1 MTVTYM
7 TDGSPKSWDQK
18 KRTYEITYPLGEKV
32 IWKDLT
38 ARECLTKYDAH
49 NAINDYKCKLREIE
63 GKELQLLKVKD
74 TK

>member
-7 TDGSPKSWDQK
+7 TDGAPKSWDKK
-18 KRTYEITYPLGEKV
+18 KRTYEITYPLGEKA
-32 IWKDLT
+32 IWKDMT

-49 NAINDYKCKLREIE
+49 NAINDYKCKIREIE
-63 GKELQLLKVKD
+63 GKELQLLKIKD